1 MIFECGPQGADKKV
15 CEYFARQIQS
25 DIKITSL
32 TLDNKPNLIAN
43 CGNAAAQLIKQGCD
57 RILIIWD
64 LYPAW
69 KEKGQKPC
77 RKEDRLKILNS
88 LKNAEVTSPNVYL
101 ICIDPELEEW
111 FLYDLAAL
119 SSILSTPSHPVDI
132 RKSPNGGTNP
142 KKALTKIFKENTG
155 RPYNDLIHAEAIAKK
170 ISKFDKISKKCS
182 SFARFIQKI
191 T

>member
-119 SSILSTPSHPVDI
+119 SSILSTPSHPANRI
-132 RKSPNGGTNP
+132 TPNGGTNP

>member
-15 CEYFARQIQS
+15 CEHFAGQIQPT
-25 DIKITSL
+25 IKIISI

-43 CGNAAAQLIKQGCD
+43 CGKAAAQLTKQGCD
-57 RILIIWD
+57 RVLIIWD

-69 KEKGQKPC
+69 REKGQKPC
-77 RKEDRLKILNS
+77 RKQDRLAILQS
-88 LKNAEVTSPNVYL
+88 LASAGVASQNVYL

-111 FLYDLAAL
+111 FLYDLQAL
-119 SSILSTPSHPVDI
+119 SAVLSTPSHPVDI
-132 RKSPNGGTNP
+132 RKSPSAGTNP

-155 RPYNDLIHAEAIAKK
+155 RLYNDLIHAEAIAKK
-170 ISKFDKISKKCS
+170 VSNFNKVSKKCP
-182 SFARFIQKI
+182 SFARFIQKL